1 MMANALM
8 VIKPYWYEGTWV
20 FDDEA
25 TCLEKEPF
33 VEGIPEMIEDL
44 VKEIPNARDGFRMIF
59 SAQPFPNYQKE
70 LKWVDEDY
78 GGNWYR
84 DKDSKIKGW
93 LCPALF
99 RYFEVAPQKLYVKA
113 EQIPL

>member
-8 VIKPYWYEGTWV
+8 VIKPYWNEGTWV
-20 FDDEA
+20 FDDVA
-25 TCLEKEPF
+25 TGLEKEPF

-70 LKWVDEDY
+70 LNWVDEDY
-78 GGNWYR
+78 DGNWYW
-84 DKDSKIKGW
+84 DKKLKIKGW
-93 LCPALF
+93 LCPALYL
-99 RYFEVAPQKLYVKA
+99 YFDVAPKKLYMKA
-113 EQIPL
+113 EQLVS